1 MKFRCEEQSNLND
14 ILLRVS
20 AFGLFIYS
28 VFSVIAGALNAH
40 KDDQNLLVTITSS
53 VAILQVILQLLFI
66 ADVSRRR
73 VHLPEQDRTK
83 PARQIVTFL
92 LIINISIIA
101 IYTFEAQKV
110 VANPVRFTLIR
121 QCFILLKF
129 HEFFVAG
136 SKGLLRIHHMGFDP
150 TNLTTVM
157 HIPSFPL
164 SSDPR
169 RGLENHL
176 QGTFRVN
183 LRKYSLTE
191 F

>member
-110 VANPVRFTLIR
+110 VANPVSFTLTR
-121 QCFILLKF
+121 QSFMLLKF
-129 HEFFVAG
+129 HNFSLQVQKDFYGFITWA
-136 SKGLLRIHHMGFDP
+136 LIQRISLPLCIFHRFHSAV
-150 TNLTTVM
+150 TLAEVWKTTYKA
-157 HIPSFPL
+157 
-164 SSDPR
+164 R
-169 RGLENHL
+169 LE
-176 QGTFRVN
+176 
-183 LRKYSLTE
+183 
-191 F
+191 